1 MNAAR
6 EYTAA
11 IGDRLSSALES
22 KSLELANLQ
31 IVPGEKDKFVI
42 RGIVSRPIAL
52 QEKVFAVEVN
62 GKLEDLDL
70 KNVDAFV
77 DFILP
82 KIVDQFYGEAMG
94 RLMI

>member
-22 KSLELANLQ
+22 RSLELVNLQ
-31 IVPGEKDKFVI
+31 VVPGENGKFVI

-62 GKLEDLDL
+62 GKLKDLDL

-82 KIVDQFYGEAMG
+82 RIVDQFFWRVGG
-94 RLMI
+94 

>member
-11 IGDRLSSALES
+11 VGDRLSSALVS
-22 KSLELANLQ
+22 KSLELVNLQ
-31 IVPGEKDKFVI
+31 IVPGEKGKFVI
-42 RGIVSRPIAL
+42 RGVVSRPIAL
-52 QEKVFAVEVN
+52 QDKVFAVEVN
-62 GKLEDLDL
+62 GKLEDLDV
-70 KNVDAFV
+70 KNVDSFV

-82 KIVDQFYGEAMG
+82 KIIDQFYGEAVG